1 MRPRGTW
8 IACAVAAGALV
19 LGACGDDDGGG
30 GGGGGL
36 SANEKLTVI
45 QARADIS
52 EFCSV
57 QDTGEGPLFD
67 RNFES
72 MLTAVRDLA
81 RVYRENADARIEIP
95 VEKKSLTLEQVMRE
109 QIKALRNNC
118 GRDGRQQ
125 SGVLDAALQQQTASS

>member
-1 MRPRGTW
+1 MRPKTTW
-8 IACAVAAGALV
+8 ITCAVAAGALL
-19 LGACGDDDGGG
+19 LGACGGDDGGG
-30 GGGGGL
+30 ESGGL
-36 SANEKLTVI
+36 SADEKLTVI

-57 QDTGEGPLFD
+57 QDTGEGSLFD

-81 RVYRENADARIEIP
+81 RVYRENPDASLEIP
-95 VEKKSLTLEQVMRE
+95 VEKKSFTLEQVMQE
-109 QIKALRNNC
+109 QVRTLRNNC

-125 SGVLDAALQQQTASS
+125 SGVLDAALQQQGSN

>member
-1 MRPRGTW
+1 
-8 IACAVAAGALV
+8 
-19 LGACGDDDGGG
+19 LGACGDDDGGSG
-30 GGGGGL
+30 GSGGL
-36 SANEKLTVI
+36 SADEKLIVI
-45 QARADIS
+45 QSRADIS

-57 QDTGEGPLFD
+57 QDTGEGSLFD

-81 RVYRENADARIEIP
+81 RVYRENPNASIEIP

-109 QIKALRNNC
+109 QIKNLRNNC

-125 SGVLDAALQQQTASS
+125 AGVLDAALQQQTASS

>member
-19 LGACGDDDGGG
+19 LGACGDDGGS

-36 SANEKLTVI
+36 SADEKLTVI
-45 QARADIS
+45 QSRADIS

-57 QDTGEGPLFD
+57 QDTGEGALFD
-67 RNFES
+67 RSFES

-81 RVYRENADARIEIP
+81 RVYRENPDARIEIP

-109 QIKALRNNC
+109 QIKDLRNNC